1 MSIMSKRVRQIFYS
15 VPLDPVSVQ
24 VCQAVKTSSNYLLM
38 VFIPRSHPRL
48 HQNSG
53 LLLVD
58 FSDKGLWLAETLPLR
73 IQFVTE
79 CCKRI
84 HINIAE
90 HKSTQSILLRSS
102 NQRPVTQVT
111 WSVLTNERPL
121 YKCYFHLSVIWI
133 GCVSVSAGCWTKLA
147 CLLSSLSRLLDC
159 KERNQGSHWLFM
171 VFFQK
176 KFKLTHSTS
185 SFI

>member
-1 MSIMSKRVRQIFYS
+1 MSIMSKRVKYS
-15 VPLDPVSVQ
+15 MHNSLPLDPGSVQ

-58 FSDKGLWLAETLPLR
+58 FSVKGFWLAETRTLR

-90 HKSTQSILLRSS
+90 QKSTQSFKLRSS
-102 NQRPVTQVT
+102 NQSPVTQVT

-121 YKCYFHLSVIWI
+121 KCYYHLSVIWV
-133 GCVSVSAGCWTKLA
+133 GCVSVSAGCWMKLA

-159 KERNQGSHWLFM
+159 KGIKALIGF
-171 VFFQK
+171 
-176 KFKLTHSTS
+176 
-185 SFI
+185 